1 VPRILRIV
9 GSYLFSVAILSLF
22 FWLKMIFLDDL
33 FPDAPYLF
41 FLFGVF
47 IIAYYA
53 GYGPGLM
60 ATFVSLAGVYYFFMP
75 PQYSLNLERPIDYE
89 IAIAYLTFGFLV
101 TWLLDQQHQRSY
113 KMMKL
118 NQVLESEVEARTQE
132 LIKTNEELLRSNKE
146 LQDFAYIASHDLQE
160 PLRKIMAFSER
171 MKVRHAELMP
181 KDAVEYLNR
190 VHQSASRMR
199 QLIEGLLTY
208 ARVSTRPLPHQPVS
222 VKEVVES
229 VMSDMEI
236 LIEER
241 KAIVQLGSLH
251 QVVGDPV
258 QLSQVFQNL
267 LSNSMKFQK
276 NDESPVVVISS
287 QIEVDEVDNSWWCRI
302 SITDN
307 GIGFR
312 QEYAEKI
319 FTLFQRLHGRDEYA
333 GAGIGLA
340 VVKAIVDKH
349 RGKINVKSEENLGC
363 SFEITLPAVAPDN
376 EEENEGES

>member
-1 VPRILRIV
+1 
-9 GSYLFSVAILSLF
+9 VAILSLF